1 MAAARLPIHDRML
14 ELADATRC
22 RLLAALE
29 RQELT
34 VGELVTA
41 LRLPQSTVSR
51 HLKVL
56 ADEGWIVARAEG
68 TSHWYRRHPALG
80 EEREGLWRLVR
91 SAFEPTPAAR
101 QDAARIEAVLAT
113 RRSATQAFFATASAE
128 WDALRASLFGAR
140 ADLAALPAL
149 FDSHWIVGDLGC
161 GTGMLSAVLAPHV
174 AHVHAVDASPAMLAA
189 ATARLGRLANVTVT
203 EGALEALPLPDAS
216 LDVAVLML
224 VLHHVADPSR
234 ALAEVHRVLRP
245 AGRLLL
251 VDMQPHAEERYREQ
265 MGHVWLGF
273 PSDTLAGWL
282 ASTGFEGSHY
292 VTLPTEAT
300 ATGPALFS
308 CTARAMPRAPTLHL
322 A

>member
-56 ADEGWIVARAEG
+56 ADEGWVQARAEG
-68 TSHWYRRHPALG
+68 ASHWYRRHPALG
-80 EEREGLWRLVR
+80 DEREGLWRLVR
-91 SAFEPTPAAR
+91 SAWEPTPAAR
-101 QDAARIEAVLAT
+101 QDAARIDAVLT
-113 RRSATQAFFATASAE
+113 SRRSATQAFFATASAE
-128 WDALRASLFGAR
+128 WDALRTSLFGAR

-149 FDSHWIVGDLGC
+149 FDPQWIVGDLGC

-174 AHVHAVDASPAMLAA
+174 AHVQAVDASPAMLAA
-189 ATARLGRLANVTVT
+189 AAARLGRLPNVTVT
-203 EGALEALPLPDAS
+203 EGALEALPLADAS
-216 LDVAVLML
+216 LDVAILML
-224 VLHHVADPSR
+224 VLHHVADPAR

-265 MGHVWLGF
+265 MGHVWLGV
-273 PSDTLAGWL
+273 PPETLAGWL
-282 ASTGFEGSHY
+282 ASAGFEGGHY
-292 VTLPTEAT
+292 VPLPTDAH

-308 CTARAMPRAPTLHL
+308 WTARAMPRAPSLQL